1 MDAQV
6 TELVSRLETRTR
18 QLLLLHKQRQEE
30 CIQLERRLQEA
41 AEKIQNLESENKK
54 LQENYAHLKMA
65 KYLDMA
71 DDDMKQM
78 RGRISK
84 MVRDIDRCIAMLKTT
99 E

>member
-1 MDAQV
+1 
-6 TELVSRLETRTR
+6 
-18 QLLLLHKQRQEE
+18 
-30 CIQLERRLQEA
+30 
-41 AEKIQNLESENKK
+41 
-54 LQENYAHLKMA
+54 MA